1 MWRKQK
7 VTKSQKRGVLEIE
20 KGKRTAGSII
30 IPKQIRPNKSFHGFL
45 NKRMHVNVGCMKCSD
60 YGLSV
65 SVFSTQRNSTKRPS
79 PSPKNT
85 SIIGT
90 TENALLHYTKKQ
102 KWSYRMKRVINNK
115 TKKLFPCKYC
125 TTGKLEMSALFTAGL
140 SKLPKQH

>member
-1 MWRKQK
+1 MHEVFRLWP
-7 VTKSQKRGVLEIE
+7 V
-20 KGKRTAGSII
+20 SICFQYSKKFHKKTFSFCP
-30 IPKQIRPNKSFHGFL
+30 PKI
-45 NKRMHVNVGCMKCSD
+45 
-60 YGLSV
+60 
-65 SVFSTQRNSTKRPS
+65 
-79 PSPKNT
+79 T

>member
-20 KGKRTAGSII
+20 KGKRTAESVI

-45 NKRMHVNVGCMKCSD
+45 NKGMHVNGGCMDCSD

-65 SVFSTQRNSTKRPS
+65 CFQYSKKFHKKTFSFS
-79 PSPKNT
+79 PPKNT

-115 TKKLFPCKYC
+115 TKKNKTNYFPAS
-125 TTGKLEMSALFTAGL
+125 TAQLES
-140 SKLPKQH
+140 